1 MKFGEA
7 LEIMRN
13 GGKIKVPEWNGYWFK
28 NGADIWVHTYDGKE
42 FVQTDMGWNNAYI
55 WRTDWEKAN

>member
-28 NGADIWVHTYDGKE
+28 NGADI
-42 FVQTDMGWNNAYI
+42 
-55 WRTDWEKAN
+55 